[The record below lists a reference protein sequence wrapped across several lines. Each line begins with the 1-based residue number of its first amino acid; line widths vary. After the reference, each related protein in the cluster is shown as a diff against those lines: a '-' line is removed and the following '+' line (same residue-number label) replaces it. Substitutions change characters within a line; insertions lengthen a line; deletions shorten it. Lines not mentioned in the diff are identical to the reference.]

1 MTSACRLLGRKWL
14 LPAPDRRVDVAG
26 QTAVQV
32 GLVLLLVIEFGRGA
46 ATRSHLEVTLR
57 VVVETFTSIVLRLH
71 QRVIMDQVVLIGK
84 L

>member
-1 MTSACRLLGRKWL
+1 MTSACRLLGRKRL